1 MNTQTSS
8 VIHQRMIEFLQAELN
23 EANKKLVYSNH
34 IVDAQQAVIQSLKRD
49 YTMATDQLH
58 HVSHGA
64 EIISGANDEMYA
76 KSRELFLTGQIREAD
91 WDDYY
96 RIMLRADIGFSIL
109 HGADIID
116 LTADE
121 DIEEIDGEETE
132 TEDEESMEE
141 SV

>member
-1 MNTQTSS
+1 MNAQSS
-8 VIHQRMIEFLQAELN
+8 NVVHQRMIEFLQAELN

-49 YTMATDQLH
+49 YAMASDQLH

-76 KSRELFLTGQIREAD
+76 KCRELFITNMMRETD
-91 WDDYY
+91 WNDFY
-96 RIMLRADIGFSIL
+96 RIMLRADVGFAIL
-109 HGADIID
+109 HGAEIID

-121 DIEEIDGEETE
+121 DVETIDGEETE
-132 TEDEESMEE
+132 TEDEEE